1 MKKSLVINRLNST
14 IDVSCCNFLKK
25 VNWYKCMLSS
35 KKYNEKELSEKFNN
49 ISSQGFVFQD
59 EKVLPHNLFINNKY
73 DRQDVHGVFRFT
85 NGGSANYQVYFG
97 PIIEVT
103 PEDFGCMLGC
113 KKSLGC
119 KDGLGCKGGL
129 SCSSLGCSSKGGNV
143 QYVNFLNDE
152 KNQNAVQVLNK
163 HFGLRKDF
171 DSEID
176 DYVYSSITENSLSEL
191 VKDHYQK
198 IVDEYS
204 RDVEAFYKQGMGFIK
219 TIDTPSFEDIFTQGM
234 LFGTTSNKKAIMA
247 DLSSFEANVRLSRFD
262 VWYFPVVK
270 GLIRRIIE
278 CIPILKWFLPKK
290 EVIEPTSTIENQNI
304 AIVEKVYEEDFNAV
318 EDKEV
323 IAQIVKEA
331 IVGKIPVTL
340 AVKRKL
346 GFWRRLFSPIEYD
359 FHTYLID
366 AIEG

>member
-1 MKKSLVINRLNST
+1 MKKALVINRLNST

-35 KKYNEKELSEKFNN
+35 KKYNEKELSAKFNN

-59 EKVLPHNLFINNKY
+59 EKVLPHNLFINNEY
-73 DRQDVHGVFRFT
+73 DSQDVHGVFRFT

-103 PEDFGCMLGC
+103 PEDFGCMQGC
-113 KKSLGC
+113 KKS
-119 KDGLGCKGGL
+119 LGCKGGL

-152 KNQNAVQVLNK
+152 KNQNAVQALNK
-163 HFGLRKDF
+163 QFGLRKDF

-176 DYVYSSITENSLSEL
+176 DYAYSTITENSLSEL

-204 RDVEAFYKQGMGFIK
+204 RDVEAFYKQGMGFVK

-278 CIPILKWFLPKK
+278 RIPIFKWFLPKK
-290 EVIEPTSTIENQNI
+290 ESILPTSTIEDPNI
-304 AIVEKVYEEDFNAV
+304 AIVEKAYEEDFNAV

-323 IAQIVKEA
+323 IAQIVKES

-346 GFWRRLFSPIEYD
+346 GFWRRLFRPIEYD